1 MTLLM
6 RSGLC
11 FTQLLSC
18 IHAPCPSVSDSP
30 LCVLSGMLWA
40 GHVINRSTVQSRQ
53 WCRWVSA
60 AITAGLENLCF
71 HPVISYLWWWT
82 LCVIPETCGSGG
94 LDTVMD
100 YSG

>member
-60 AITAGLENLCF
+60 AITAGLETYAFIRLS
-71 HPVISYLWWWT
+71 HISGGGH
-82 LCVIPETCGSGG
+82 CVIPETCGSGG
-94 LDTVMD
+94 LDTLMD